1 MTLDGILR
9 SGHVDMGFV
18 SRADGGAVMKRLL
31 PWVFPAAIVVFL
43 ILQMTHTG
51 PANLW
56 MGMAAGV
63 LVLWVYL
70 VASSRPGW
78 WRQ

>member
-1 MTLDGILR
+1 
-9 SGHVDMGFV
+9 
-18 SRADGGAVMKRLL
+18 MKRLL